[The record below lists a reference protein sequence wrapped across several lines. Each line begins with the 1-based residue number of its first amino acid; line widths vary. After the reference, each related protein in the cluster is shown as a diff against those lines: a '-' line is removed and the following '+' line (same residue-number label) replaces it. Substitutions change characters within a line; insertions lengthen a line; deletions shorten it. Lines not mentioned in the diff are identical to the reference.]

1 MSSFIN
7 PFARRNPDLPAKSQE
22 IKAWIKEAKGLEES
36 VVVSVTEV
44 ACRESGCPDIET
56 VIGIMRPGERI
67 ETIRIHKAIAD
78 LTQDDFKS
86 MVEG

>member
-7 PFARRNPDLPAKSQE
+7 PFARRNPALPAKSQE

-36 VVVSVTEV
+36 VIVSVTEV

-67 ETIRIHKAIAD
+67 ETIRVHKAIAD
-78 LTQDDFKS
+78 LTQDDLKS